1 MRDCEFLCHPIA
13 LPNHA
18 CVGVYDIRLD
28 RFGYPLNVTEAV
40 MLSFQEVKHSPD
52 IQPPSLGID
61 TLGNPDR
68 IITDTQLA

>member
-28 RFGYPLNVTEAV
+28 RFSYPLNVIEAV
-40 MLSFQEVKHSPD
+40 MLPFQEVK
-52 IQPPSLGID
+52 QPPRYNRPRWG
-61 TLGNPDR
+61 
-68 IITDTQLA
+68 